1 MTDLGAGD
9 FPAALAAVVLSG
21 LYTSFWGGFKDSPW
35 EGFKPKT
42 FPRSILF
49 SLGIFAGL
57 LLVPPLAERMAA
69 LSLPQLFFL
78 VMGLERFLT
87 ELYKGFFRRESQAK
101 YFVPSRITIL
111 GRPLESELLRRTVG
125 VVLVALVL
133 LVLLLPSPVTTF
145 PGYLLV
151 AYLTGLLV
159 AGGGAYKDAP
169 FEGFR
174 YLKFQRSGVV
184 LALLSPVF
192 WWIRDPA
199 VPLSLGFLIYL
210 NGGLERFAV
219 EYYKTFVQRN
229 MSGKFRPDLPKLET
243 KRREAFHYGA
253 LALIAL
259 VAVFCLAEATTG
271 SAG

>member
-1 MTDLGAGD
+1 MMGQMTGTGTGDL
-9 FPAALAAVVLSG
+9 FAALATVVLSG

-49 SLGIFAGL
+49 SLGIYAGL
-57 LLVPPLAERMAA
+57 LVVPALAERTAA

-111 GRPLESELLRRTVG
+111 GRPLESEILRRSVG

-133 LVLLLPSPVTTF
+133 AVLLVPAPVTTF
-145 PGYLLV
+145 PGYLAV

-199 VPLSLGFLIYL
+199 LPMSLGLLIYL

-219 EYYKTFVQRN
+219 EYYKTFIQRN

-243 KRREAFHYGA
+243 GRREAFHYGA

-259 VAVFCLAEATTG
+259 VAGFSVAEAL
-271 SAG
+271 S